1 MQFREAAWDEG
12 QAGGLPGGG
21 CTVRDG
27 RSQERCSGQENCMC
41 QGLGWGEVLAH
52 GCTALGEADLAA
64 VLQETRK
71 DGEPASGSTMLSLGS
86 GAWPHLNRA
95 PASLA

>member
-41 QGLGWGEVLAH
+41 QGLGWGEKELGRRGNRNKQMCH
-52 GCTALGEADLAA
+52 LKSDDGCF
-64 VLQETRK
+64 RY
-71 DGEPASGSTMLSLGS
+71 
-86 GAWPHLNRA
+86 
-95 PASLA
+95 

>member
-1 MQFREAAWDEG
+1 MQSLEATWDEG

-41 QGLGWGEVLAH
+41 QDLGWGKKELWA
-52 GCTALGEADLAA
+52 GI
-64 VLQETRK
+64 
-71 DGEPASGSTMLSLGS
+71 SGSCSSFATNWLRN
-86 GAWPHLNRA
+86 P
-95 PASLA
+95 